1 MQSLWIFPGQGSQ
14 QAGMLATVPTEL
26 REHITAL
33 TGVTLVDTTAGYQ
46 DPVQIQLSIL
56 SLQLTQLANLQAAG
70 WRPQVV
76 AGHSLGVFAAAVAA
90 QSITTDTAIQLV
102 FQRAQAMRAA
112 YPTGYGMGVV
122 VGLPRPALVPLVAQ
136 VHAAA
141 TPVYLSNQND
151 PLQTTLSGAIPAIQR
166 VLDLA
171 SAQGARRVQ
180 LLQVPS
186 PSHSPLMASVA
197 AELTA
202 ALAECEVQRPRCSYL
217 ANWNGRRTLTAEG
230 VSYDLANNLRY
241 PVYWSTMMAVSQEL
255 GVQVAIELSPGTVF
269 TKLCRA
275 QQPELRTITCAQQ
288 SMADIDFLLTKWK
301 EVL

>member
-112 YPTGYGMGVV
+112 YPTGYGIGVV

-136 VHAAA
+136 VQAAA

-255 GVQVAIELSPGTVF
+255 GVQVAVEFSPGTVF
-269 TKLCRA
+269 TKLCNA
-275 QQPELRTITCAQQ
+275 QQPELRTISGAQQ

-301 EVL
+301 EDL